1 MDILSPQAIIM
12 GGDEE
17 HQVVTGLV
25 RVDEHRLP
33 LWCSSVVVGAF
44 ATSSMLSKMGDLI
57 WCRL

>member
-1 MDILSPQAIIM
+1 M

-33 LWCSSVVVGAF
+33 LCRFSHFMSSLTAPGRPSLRDDSVVQHLSSGA
-44 ATSSMLSKMGDLI
+44 A
-57 WCRL
+57 